1 MSSNTQFVEDLVR
14 SETRRVALSWRPPE
28 RRAGLLEIC
37 RAIDTIVVSAR
48 HQKDDVVEFCRQGA
62 DKAISLFMDDSCR
75 QRRAPIF
82 PSDDR
87 TIQWAFSVLQHC
99 GRIASCEKLLDYER
113 AGLGRFFHNNGELQF
128 EYTPK
133 YVGLEAIEND
143 ESKWILDEV
152 ADTQEPALNLLDSAQ
167 PGIHERMKKL
177 VYCWADHF
185 IGYNTAPEIDEFF
198 DQRGLL
204 SSERMFGYDVFADDA
219 VFGGRPFSFYREGV
233 RTLVGWAIKHLHFA
247 AVLQRLRPDLRIQNL
262 VTITADIDRVTSEL
276 ACALHATEKD
286 ASKVLS
292 LLEVNLDNAT
302 QLLINGHA
310 PPPLLRVS
318 SEQVLRV
325 VSGFLIEP
333 LQVMLRNLR
342 TQYQNDWDRAVN
354 DRESRFRDELLQL
367 FPQDWLVKFPTG
379 ISFKKAAQ
387 KLTDVDA
394 VVLDK
399 KTGVVGLFQLK
410 WQDAFGHSMR
420 ERGAK
425 MKNFSREAQKW
436 IDTVGTFLANAT
448 PAEMCQ
454 MLGLSI
460 QSRRPLQYRLF
471 VIGRY
476 FAHFSGDATPDDRAA
491 WIVWPQLIRLAK
503 KVAASD
509 NPIEELYSAG
519 IADSPINRP
528 VSVPAS
534 TFRLGDI
541 TITMQAVG

>member
-1 MSSNTQFVEDLVR
+1 MSSNTQFVEDLVQT
-14 SETRRVALSWRPPE
+14 ETSRVARSWQAPV
-28 RRAGLLEIC
+28 RRAALLEIC
-37 RAIDTIVVSAR
+37 RAIDTIVLSAR
-48 HQKDDVVEFCRQGA
+48 RQEDDVVEFCRQGA
-62 DKAISLFMDDSCR
+62 NKAISLFVDQSC
-75 QRRAPIF
+75 QEQRAPMF

-87 TIQWAFSVLQHC
+87 TIQWAFSVVQHC
-99 GRIASCEKLLDYER
+99 GRIALCEKLLDYER
-113 AGLGRFFHNNGELQF
+113 AGLGKFIHNNGELLF

-152 ADTQEPALNLLDSAQ
+152 ADLQEPALNLLNSVQ
-167 PGIHERMKKL
+167 PGIHERMKEL
-177 VYCWADHF
+177 VYCWAGHF
-185 IGYNTAPEIDEFF
+185 IGYNTAPEIDQFF

-204 SSERMFGYDVFADDA
+204 ASQRMFGHDVFADDA
-219 VFGGRPFSFYREGV
+219 VFGGRPFWFYREGV
-233 RTLVGWAIKHLHFA
+233 RTLVGWAIKHIHFA
-247 AVLQRLRPDLRIQNL
+247 AVLQSLRPDLRIQNL
-262 VTITADIDRVTSEL
+262 MTVTVDIDRVASEL
-276 ACALHATEKD
+276 ACALRATEKD
-286 ASKVLS
+286 ASQVLS
-292 LLEVNLDNAT
+292 LLEVNLGNAT
-302 QLLINGHA
+302 QLLVNGHA

-318 SEQVLRV
+318 SEQFLKV

-342 TQYQNDWDRAVN
+342 SQYQDDWDRAVN

-367 FPQDWLVKFPTG
+367 FPQDCLVRFPTG
-379 ISFKKAAQ
+379 ISLKKAAQ
-387 KLTDVDA
+387 RFTDIDA
-394 VVLDK
+394 VVFDK
-399 KTGVVGLFQLK
+399 KSGVVGLFQLK

-425 MKNFSREAQKW
+425 MKNFSREAQRW
-436 IDTVGTFLANAT
+436 IDAVVIFLANAT
-448 PAEMCQ
+448 QAEICQ
-454 MLGLSI
+454 MLGLS
-460 QSRRPLQYRLF
+460 RRPFQYRLF

-476 FAHFSGDATPDDRAA
+476 FAHFSGDTTPDNRAA

-503 KVAASD
+503 KVADSD
-509 NPIEELYSAG
+509 NPIEELYSAA